1 MWMLSSEQPARPGVI
16 CMPHKASACQAP
28 VLFSSPRA
36 CLFSVQIKYRSF
48 VLVEDRCFFIPSFH
62 AREHALHTQRRY
74 WRPVLMA
81 IHYWKGNRLNMTGV
95 CYGEL
100 CSRHLY
106 CRASLSVGTVR
117 SVSSLCLCVVEFLL
131 SVVFFSAAVLITNC
145 LIFELIENSD
155 PVLSSLALQLVSDNI
170 CSVCLCLGARY

>member
-1 MWMLSSEQPARPGVI
+1 
-16 CMPHKASACQAP
+16 
-28 VLFSSPRA
+28 
-36 CLFSVQIKYRSF
+36 
-48 VLVEDRCFFIPSFH
+48 
-62 AREHALHTQRRY
+62 
-74 WRPVLMA
+74 
-81 IHYWKGNRLNMTGV
+81 MTGV

-131 SVVFFSAAVLITNC
+131 SVVFFSAAVLITSC